1 MTSTEA
7 PPLLPQGDP
16 RLLADP
22 VAQRLLA
29 STELARLSYVA
40 GDGTP
45 RVFPMQFRWTGEE
58 LVLMTFGG
66 ASKIN
71 ALRARPDVAVSIDTP
86 GPPPGVLLLRG
97 RVEVTD
103 IEGLAPEYVQVQH
116 RYYGSAADEALADLD
131 HPDTRMAR
139 IAFRPSWVG
148 VLDFQTRFPGGK
160 SSKEFGERGR

>member
-1 MTSTEA
+1 MTTT
-7 PPLLPQGDP
+7 PQGDT
-16 RLLADP
+16 RLLAEP
-22 VAQRLLA
+22 VAQQLLA

-45 RVFPMQFRWTGEE
+45 RVFPMQFLWTGEE
-58 LVLMTFGG
+58 LLFMTFGG
-66 ASKIN
+66 TSKIK

-97 RVEVTD
+97 KVEVTD
-103 IEGLAPEYVQVQH
+103 IVGLAPEYVQVQH
-116 RYYGSAADEALADLD
+116 RYYGSAADAGLAALD

-139 IAFRPSWVG
+139 IALRPSWVG

-160 SSKEFGERGR
+160 SPREFAERGR